1 MVSRNRGRRGFT
13 LIELLVVIAIIA
25 ILIGLLLPAVQK
37 VREAAARMS
46 CQNNIKQLSLS
57 LHNYESAYGKLPYSK
72 NRYSKM
78 GVLPQLLPYIEQ
90 DNIYRQLDQRL
101 ISVAPTTNT
110 TANPPYPGGAD
121 WINAFWPATFN
132 TGRFRVKTF
141 ECPSDASLY
150 QASAAIA
157 TDIGESGGLTAGA
170 GQPGILGAG
179 SIGGYTS
186 SSLQGA
192 GGLPGLTNYMPC
204 AGTLGKYTVTNTAS
218 LSQPFYA
225 AHDGIFTQ
233 ENQVALLA
241 ITDGTSNTIA
251 FQEVTGDFT
260 DNSKRSGRTWSIA
273 WMSASGMP
281 TYWSA
286 TPGGGLFTISSFH
299 TSIANVGMADG
310 SVRGMRVGNALPAT
324 SAEIQ
329 ARTNVGWDTIQ
340 RMAGKSDGDINLP
353 D

>member
-1 MVSRNRGRRGFT
+1 MVHRVRDRRGFT

-57 LHNYESAYGKLPYSK
+57 LHNYESANGKLPYSK
-72 NRYSKM
+72 NRFSLM
-78 GVLPQLLPYIEQ
+78 GVLPQILPYIEQ
-90 DNIYRQLDQRL
+90 ENIYRQLDQRL
-101 ISVAPTTNT
+101 ITVAPTIFT
-110 TANPPYPGGAD
+110 TSSPPYPNGED
-121 WINAFWPATFN
+121 WINALWPNTFN
-132 TGRFRVKTF
+132 TSRFRVKTF

-157 TDIGESGGLTAGA
+157 TDIGEGNQTAAA
-170 GQPGILGAG
+170 GQPAIRGSG

-186 SSLQGA
+186 SSLQA
-192 GGLPGLTNYMPC
+192 SGGLPGLTNYMPC
-204 AGTLGKYTVTNTAS
+204 AGTLGKYTVTNSAS

-233 ENQVALLA
+233 ENQIPLLG
-241 ITDGTSNTIA
+241 IGDGTSNTIA

-260 DNSKRSGRTWSIA
+260 DNTKRSGRTWSIA
-273 WMSASGMP
+273 WMAGSGMP
-281 TYWSA
+281 AYWSA

-299 TSIANVGMADG
+299 TGIANVGMGDG
-310 SVRGMRVGNALPAT
+310 SVRGMRVGNNLPAT

-329 ARTNVGWDTIQ
+329 ARTNIGWDTIQ
-340 RMAGKSDGDINLP
+340 RLAGKTDGDTNLP